1 MKLIAPSIL
10 SADFSV
16 LGEEVRAVENAGA
29 DWIHVDVMDGHFV
42 PNITMGPIVV
52 EAVKKTTTLPIDVHL
67 MIENP
72 DSYIKDFATA
82 GATHICVQSETC
94 THLNRS
100 VQLIKE
106 QDNVQAGVA
115 LNPATS
121 LSAIEWM
128 LEYIDYVLIMTVNPG
143 FGGQKFIENCL
154 DKIRALTQMLADRP
168 NPPLI
173 QVDGGVN
180 EKTIG
185 KIAAAGADVF
195 VAGSAIYKSP
205 DYKET
210 ITRFR
215 QMINSPT
222 ISLAGK

>member
-52 EAVKKTTTLPIDVHL
+52 EAVKKTTMLPIDVHL

-72 DSYIKDFATA
+72 DSYIKDFAMA

-100 VQLIKE
+100 IQLIKE
-106 QDNVQAGVA
+106 QDNVKAGVA
-115 LNPATS
+115 LNPSTP
-121 LSAIEWM
+121 LNAIEWI

-143 FGGQKFIENCL
+143 FGGQKFIENSL
-154 DKIRALTQMLADRP
+154 QKIRALTQILADKP
-168 NPPLI
+168 NSPLI

-180 EKTIG
+180 ERTIG
-185 KIAAAGADVF
+185 RIAAAGADVF

-205 DYKET
+205 DYRET

-215 QMINSPT
+215 QIINSST
-222 ISLAGK
+222 ISSAGK